1 MPQAARHVYQI
12 FIRVLIVHSCI
23 RFLNNLREAQ
33 RSRLPYTWSLVS
45 EHDPFAWVTNALLR
59 WWYKEYLHKG
69 EGWPRWARFMIIDW
83 QYEDRRRATL
93 EFGDCFLLVT
103 PSRLICYVSDPD
115 TVSQLFMRR
124 KAVIKPPEKMKILA
138 PFGRNISMAE
148 GDLWKFHLGIVLPPL
163 AAESVARLVWDETSR
178 QVDMTTA
185 TWKPSSSNKE
195 RIYSLTMNTMLLVGF
210 GRQAQGDSENQPS
223 KLSGAHQYSLVDAMT
238 NVTMYLPHILLLPRW
253 LLRWSPWPIAY
264 QCANEVD
271 SYIDEL
277 VAEAQEKLLED
288 STEAQRETL
297 ITAILRSNMAA
308 ENDKKHIESI
318 GRSTLTN
325 EEIRGNAYIF
335 LIAGYDTTANT
346 TLFTMLVL
354 IAHRDLQERL
364 IEEID
369 TVYAQAAKEGR
380 LNLSHAEDFPRFR
393 YLVAFMYEVM
403 RIFPIVPTLARVA
416 FEPQQLSG
424 YTLPGKTSYI
434 TNTPAIHYDPSVWP
448 SPEIIEPRR
457 WLVADPHSFD
467 PCKPLTAAQETE
479 IRNGTTAIPGNR
491 KGTFLTFGEGPRAC
505 LGCSFARVEYVSL
518 ISRLLRRHRLE
529 IADNDVSKAARALR
543 TALLRSG
550 GSPVT
555 LTPPEDIPVLL
566 IPRE

>member
-1 MPQAARHVYQI
+1 M
-12 FIRVLIVHSCI
+12 
-23 RFLNNLREAQ
+23 
-33 RSRLPYTWSLVS
+33 S

-124 KAVIKPPEKMKILA
+124 KAVIKPPEKMSKAHHSVSFIFYSLLPPRSNLGILEILA

-335 LIAGYDTTANT
+335 LIAG
-346 TLFTMLVL
+346 
-354 IAHRDLQERL
+354 
-364 IEEID
+364 
-369 TVYAQAAKEGR
+369 
-380 LNLSHAEDFPRFR
+380 
-393 YLVAFMYEVM
+393 MYHQV
-403 RIFPIVPTLARVA
+403 
-416 FEPQQLSG
+416 
-424 YTLPGKTSYI
+424 
-434 TNTPAIHYDPSVWP
+434 
-448 SPEIIEPRR
+448 
-457 WLVADPHSFD
+457 
-467 PCKPLTAAQETE
+467 CK
-479 IRNGTTAIPGNR
+479 
-491 KGTFLTFGEGPRAC
+491 
-505 LGCSFARVEYVSL
+505 V
-518 ISRLLRRHRLE
+518 
-529 IADNDVSKAARALR
+529 
-543 TALLRSG
+543 
-550 GSPVT
+550 
-555 LTPPEDIPVLL
+555 
-566 IPRE
+566 

>member
-1 MPQAARHVYQI
+1 M
-12 FIRVLIVHSCI
+12 
-23 RFLNNLREAQ
+23 
-33 RSRLPYTWSLVS
+33 
-45 EHDPFAWVTNALLR
+45 
-59 WWYKEYLHKG
+59 
-69 EGWPRWARFMIIDW
+69 
-83 QYEDRRRATL
+83 
-93 EFGDCFLLVT
+93 
-103 PSRLICYVSDPD
+103 
-115 TVSQLFMRR
+115 VSQLFMRR

-148 GDLWKFHLGIVLPPL
+148 GDLWKFHLGITLPPL
-163 AAESVARLVWDETSR
+163 AAESVARLVWEETSR

-185 TWKPSSSNKE
+185 IWEPESSNKK

-210 GRQAQGDSENQPS
+210 GHQAQGASENQS
-223 KLSGAHQYSLVDAMT
+223 SNLSGAHQYSLVDAMT
-238 NVTMYLPHILLLPRW
+238 NVTIYLPHILLLPRW

-277 VAEAQEKLLED
+277 VAEAQEKLLVD

-308 ENDKKHIESI
+308 KNDKKHIESI

-354 IAHRDLQERL
+354 IAHKDLQECL

-369 TVYAQAAKEGR
+369 AVYAQAAKEGR
-380 LNLSHAEDFPRFR
+380 SNLSHAEDFPRFR

-416 FEPQQLSG
+416 FEPQQLSN
-424 YTLPGKTSYI
+424 YALPGKTSYI

-448 SPEIIEPRR
+448 RPEIIEPRR

-479 IRNGTTAIPGNR
+479 IRSGTTAIPGNR

-505 LGCSFARVEYVSL
+505 LGRSFARVEYVSL
-518 ISRLLRRHRLE
+518 ISRLLHRHRLE
-529 IADNDVSKAARALR
+529 IADSDGSKATRALR

-555 LTPPEDIPVLL
+555 LTPPEDIPVRL
-566 IPRE
+566 IPRG